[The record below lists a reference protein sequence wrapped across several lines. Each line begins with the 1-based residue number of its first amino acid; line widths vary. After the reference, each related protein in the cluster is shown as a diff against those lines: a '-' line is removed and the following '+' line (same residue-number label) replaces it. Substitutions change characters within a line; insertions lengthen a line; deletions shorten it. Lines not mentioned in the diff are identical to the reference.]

1 MKLVVVDTNVLFAA
15 LRSTNSKLR
24 EVLLDRKEDITLYAP
39 NFLVGEIFR
48 HKDKILQKSH
58 LSPEEVYEVLNYLLQ
73 GINFVSEQ
81 AISTANLV
89 AAYRLCK
96 DIDPKD
102 FLFVAL
108 TLEINGELWTRDE
121 ELKRGLEKKGFLLF
135 FEE

>member
-24 EVLLDRKEDITLYAP
+24 EVLLDRDDVTLYAP

-48 HKDKILQKSH
+48 HKDKILQKSQ
-58 LSPEEVYEVLNYLLQ
+58 LTPEEVYEVLNQLLQ
-73 GINFVSEQ
+73 GIHFVSEQ

-102 FLFVAL
+102 FICSPNLRNRWR
-108 TLEINGELWTRDE
+108 IMD
-121 ELKRGLEKKGFLLF
+121 KR
-135 FEE
+135 

>member
-24 EVLLDRKEDITLYAP
+24 EVLLDRDDVTLYAP

-48 HKDKILQKSH
+48 HKDKILQKSQ
-58 LSPEEVYEVLNYLLQ
+58 LTPEEVYEVLNQLLQ
-73 GINFVSEQ
+73 GIHFVSEQ

-108 TLEINGELWTRDE
+108 TLEIDGELWTRDE
-121 ELKRGLEKKGFLLF
+121 ELKRGLERKGFLLF

>member
-1 MKLVVVDTNVLFAA
+1 VKLVVVDTNVLFAA

-24 EVLLDRKEDITLYAP
+24 EVLLDKDDVTLYAP

-48 HKDKILQKSH
+48 HKDKILQKSQ
-58 LSPEEVYEVLNYLLQ
+58 LTPEEVYEVLNQLLQ
-73 GINFVSEQ
+73 GIHFVSEQ

-108 TLEINGELWTRDE
+108 TLEIDGELWTRDE
-121 ELKRGLEKKGFLLF
+121 ELKRGLERKGFLLF
-135 FEE
+135 F

>member
-24 EVLLDRKEDITLYAP
+24 EVLLDKDDVTLYAP

-48 HKDKILQKSH
+48 HKDKILQKSQ
-58 LSPEEVYEVLNYLLQ
+58 LTPEEVYEVLNQLLQ
-73 GINFVSEQ
+73 GIHFVSEQ

-108 TLEINGELWTRDE
+108 TLEIDGELWTRDE
-121 ELKRGLEKKGFLLF
+121 ELKRGLERKGFLLF
-135 FEE
+135 F